1 MLPHFRPLKNAMKT
15 NVPLRLRRVARRT
28 AGVYLLAA
36 GLWILLSDRAVAL
49 FTSDPRLIERLSIG
63 KGWFFVIVTGALL
76 YVGLRRQLMQGEAEV
91 AARQRATDA
100 LRDAE
105 ERQRLFIEHAPAAL
119 AMFDREMRYL
129 EVSQRW
135 LADYHLG
142 PRKILGE
149 SHYEVF
155 PEIPERWKA
164 IHRRG
169 LAGEVVRAEA
179 DAFTR
184 ADGSVQWLRWEVRP
198 WHRGDGSV
206 GGIVAFSEDITEKV
220 VAERALKESQ
230 DRYRLLAENVGD
242 VVWVLDL
249 ATMRNVFV
257 SPSVERLR
265 GFSVAEVMAEPVMA
279 SLAPESAAM
288 VGETL
293 PARITAFEK
302 GDPAAVTQTHEIQQT
317 RRAGGWVWIETVT
330 TLVRGPSGGLQA
342 VGVSRSIDERK
353 RVEAEL
359 RASEGRFRSVVES
372 APVAIFIQA
381 AGKFAYLNPAAV
393 GLFGAANEVAL
404 HGQPVL
410 DRFHPESRP
419 GVGERIRLLNEQQQA
434 VPLLEERIVRCDG
447 AAAEVEVSAVPF
459 RFGEQHGAL
468 VFARD
473 ITERNRALEQL
484 RLHETVLRE
493 TGEIAKVGGWSLD
506 PATGEGYWTDE
517 VARIHD
523 LDPKDKTSMAIGLG
537 FYAGESRAR
546 IDAALKAAV
555 ERGEPYDLQLE
566 LVTPAGRHK
575 WVRTIG
581 HPIRDDGKVVRV
593 RGSFQDVTELYEA
606 TAALRE
612 SEARFR
618 ELAETINEVFWIT
631 DPAKARVLYVSPAY
645 ERIWGETCASVY
657 ARPSAWFDG
666 IHSEDRARVVEA
678 ATTRQ
683 TTGQYNETYRVVR
696 PDGQVRWIQDRAF
709 PVRDA
714 AGRVL
719 RVLGVAE
726 DITEKKRIET
736 QFLRAQRLEAVGALA
751 GGVAHDLNNILT
763 PVLMAAG
770 VLKNEARD
778 EHERELL
785 SMIEVSARRGADIIR
800 QLLAFS
806 RGVEGERIV
815 LQPRHLLKEMG
826 AIVRE
831 TFPREITLVEDIA
844 SDLWPIEVDATQLHQ
859 VLMNLSVNARD
870 AMPHGGR
877 LTFAARN
884 LELGAGELPVAGEC
898 KPGPY
903 VGLIVTD
910 TGEGMTAETIGRIF
924 EPFFSTKGVGK
935 GSGLGLSTVLGIV
948 RSHGGHVAVSSEP
961 GRGSRFSVYLPAKP
975 GIELT
980 PLVAP
985 PAVTVG
991 QAELILVVD
1000 DERSIREA
1008 TRRLLEQHGYRVLTA
1023 ANGEEAL
1030 NLVLEHRAGVRLVL
1044 TDVMMPVMGGVGL
1057 ARALQG
1063 LAPGIPVVA
1072 TSGLDEEDKR
1082 QELAGVGV
1090 QEVLAKPCAA
1100 GALLAA
1106 IRRQLEVRH

>member
-1 MLPHFRPLKNAMKT
+1 MKT
-15 NVPLRLRRVARRT
+15 TVPLRLRRVARRT

-36 GLWILLSDRAVAL
+36 GMWILLSDRAVAL
-49 FTSDPRLIERLSIG
+49 FTTDPRLIERLSIG
-63 KGWFFVIVTGALL
+63 KGWFFVIVTAALL
-76 YVGLRRQLMQGEAEV
+76 YVGLRKQLMQSEAEV

-100 LRDAE
+100 LRDVE

-119 AMFDREMRYL
+119 AMFDREMRYVA
-129 EVSQRW
+129 VSRRW
-135 LADYHLG
+135 LDDYHLG
-142 PRKILGE
+142 SRSLVGE
-149 SHYEVF
+149 SHYAVF

-169 LAGEVVRAEA
+169 LAGEVVRAEE

-198 WHRGDGSV
+198 WHRADASV
-206 GGIVAFSEDITEKV
+206 GGIVAFSEDITERIA
-220 VAERALKESQ
+220 AEKALRESQ
-230 DRYRLLAENVGD
+230 ERYRLLAENVGD
-242 VVWVLDL
+242 VVWVIDVT
-249 ATMRNVFV
+249 TMRMLYV

-265 GFSVAEVMAEPVMA
+265 GITAAEVMAEPVPDGLDA
-279 SLAPESAAM
+279 ESAVM
-288 VGETL
+288 VRDTFPG
-293 PARITAFEK
+293 RIEAFEA
-302 GDPAAVTQTHEIQQT
+302 GDPAAVTQTHEVRQPC
-317 RRAGGWVWIETVT
+317 RGGGWVNIEVVS
-330 TLVRGPSGGLQA
+330 TLVRGPSGGLQLI
-342 VGVSRSIDERK
+342 GVSRNIDERK
-353 RVEAEL
+353 RAESAL

-372 APVAIFIQA
+372 APVPIFIQA
-381 AGKFAYLNPAAV
+381 AGNFAYLNAAAV
-393 GLFGAANEVAL
+393 ALFGAVDEAALRGQSVVA
-404 HGQPVL
+404 H
-410 DRFHPESRP
+410 FHPESRP
-419 GVGERIRLLNEQQQA
+419 GVVERIRLLNEQRRP
-434 VPLLEERIVRCDG
+434 VPLLEERIVRCNG

-459 RFGEQHGAL
+459 RFGEQDGAL

-484 RLHETVLRE
+484 RVHETVLRE
-493 TGEIAKVGGWSLD
+493 TGEIARVGGWSLD
-506 PATGEGYWTDE
+506 PTTGEGFWTDE

-537 FYAGESRAR
+537 FYSGESRAR
-546 IDAALKAAV
+546 IDAAMKAAV

-566 LVTPAGRHK
+566 LVTAAGRHK

-581 HPIRDDGKVVRV
+581 HPVCEDGKVVRL
-593 RGSFQDVTELYEA
+593 RGSFQDVTELFEA

-631 DPAKARVLYVSPAY
+631 DAAKARILYVSPAY
-645 ERIWGETCASVY
+645 ERIWGESCQSLY

-696 PDGQVRWIQDRAF
+696 PDGQVRWIQDRAY
-709 PVRDA
+709 PVCDA
-714 AGRVL
+714 GGRVL

-770 VLKNEARD
+770 VLKIEAKD

-785 SMIEVSARRGADIIR
+785 SMIEGSARRGADIIR
-800 QLLAFS
+800 QLVAFS
-806 RGVEGERIV
+806 RGVEGEKSV

-831 TFPREITLVEDIA
+831 TFPREITLQEDIA

-859 VLMNLSVNARD
+859 VLMNLCVNARD

-877 LTFAARN
+877 LTFGARN
-884 LELGAGELPVAGEC
+884 LELGADSSGAGEC

-903 VGLIVTD
+903 VALSVAD
-910 TGEGMTAETIGRIF
+910 TGEGMAPEIIARIF
-924 EPFFSTKGVGK
+924 EPFFTTKGVGK

-948 RSHGGHVAVSSEP
+948 RSHGGHVAVYSEP
-961 GRGSRFSVYLPAKP
+961 GRGSRFTVYLPAKP
-975 GIELT
+975 GDSI
-980 PLVAP
+980 
-985 PAVTVG
+985 VTVAAPLAVDPG
-991 QAELILVVD
+991 RAELILVVD
-1000 DERSIREA
+1000 DESSIRAA
-1008 TRRLLEQHGYRVLTA
+1008 TRRLLEQNGYQVVTA
-1023 ANGEEAL
+1023 PDGQEAL
-1030 NLVLEHRAGVRLVL
+1030 KLVLAHRERLRLVL

-1057 ARALQG
+1057 ARALQV
-1063 LAPGIPVVA
+1063 LDAGIPVVA
-1072 TSGLDEEDKR
+1072 TSGLDEENKR
-1082 QELAGVGV
+1082 QELIGVGV
-1090 QEVLAKPCAA
+1090 REVLTKPCEADV
-1100 GALLAA
+1100 LLAA
-1106 IRRQLEVRH
+1106 IRRHLEKRP